1 MCDSDSLGGKTPKK
15 LSLKGNKL
23 MFALPTHK
31 RLGESQHDESLNG
44 LHSGLLWAE
53 GHKFTKAENMTLASL
68 HALS

>member
-1 MCDSDSLGGKTPKK
+1 
-15 LSLKGNKL
+15 